1 MNLTNKASCAPSS
14 VFSFSGQTTCTHILT
29 LPGQQLGGGRQSGFD
44 PRVDAINGHR
54 DHLALLGGKLG
65 EDLGLKAA
73 QHQALL
79 QQQLQLPEVGGAGVI
94 PPPSVLGRR
103 RERSQETDKENK
115 TACGLKGKKKYISL
129 VTSVKSP
136 AALRVYREAEATLG
150 KFHGDKV
157 EFYRPTKIAQDLQNE
172 SSGLN

>member
-1 MNLTNKASCAPSS
+1 M
-14 VFSFSGQTTCTHILT
+14 T

-65 EDLGLKAA
+65 EDLGLEAA

-79 QQQLQLPEVGGAGVI
+79 QQQLQLPEVGGAGVV

-115 TACGLKGKKKYISL
+115 TACGLKGKNIYISL

-136 AALRVYREAEATLG
+136 AAMRVYREAEATLG

-157 EFYRPTKIAQDLQNE
+157 EFYRPTQKSLEISKMSHQD
-172 SSGLN
+172 